1 MGYDREELLKRFNRW
16 KNNYQ
21 KHGGVDPCLHRMF
34 EEENL
39 LQIIQHDNK
48 IYAGTLSQQRRHQ
61 QTTENTVMIIGEIH
75 G

>member
-21 KHGGVDPCLHRMF
+21 KHGGVDPCLHKMF

-39 LQIIQHDNK
+39 TILPFLQHESK
-48 IYAGTLSQQRRHQ
+48 IYAGIMSQQRRHE
-61 QTTENTVMIIGEIH
+61 QTEKTVMIIGR
-75 G
+75 